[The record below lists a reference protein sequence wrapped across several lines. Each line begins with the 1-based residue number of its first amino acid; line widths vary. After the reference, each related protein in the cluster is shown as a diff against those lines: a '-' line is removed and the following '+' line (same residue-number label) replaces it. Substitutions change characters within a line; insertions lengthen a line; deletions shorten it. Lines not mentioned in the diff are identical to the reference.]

1 MEASDVFEI
10 SLSVEVID
18 VVVEA
23 RWIWICL
30 KFLQVWM
37 EASDGYGVIDV
48 MFVWY
53 ISLVWDTSLIF
64 TGE

>member
-1 MEASDVFEI
+1 VFEI

-18 VVVEA
+18 VVVD

-37 EASDGYGVIDV
+37 EASDGYGVIDLTSCLCD
-48 MFVWY
+48 
-53 ISLVWDTSLIF
+53 ISL
-64 TGE
+64 

>member
-1 MEASDVFEI
+1 MFEI

-48 MFVWY
+48 MFVLY
-53 ISLVWDTSLIF
+53 ISLVRDTSLIF

>member
-37 EASDGYGVIDV
+37 EASDGFEISLLSVEVIDV
-48 MFVWY
+48 MY
-53 ISLVWDTSLIF
+53 
-64 TGE
+64 GGK

>member
-1 MEASDVFEI
+1 MFEI

-37 EASDGYGVIDV
+37 EASDGFEISLLSVEVIDV
-48 MFVWY
+48 MY
-53 ISLVWDTSLIF
+53 
-64 TGE
+64 GGK

>member
-1 MEASDVFEI
+1 MWLEVRDGFDI

-37 EASDGYGVIDV
+37 EASDGFEISLSVEVIDV
-48 MFVWY
+48 MY
-53 ISLVWDTSLIF
+53 
-64 TGE
+64 GGK

>member
-48 MFVWY
+48 MFVLY

-64 TGE
+64 TG

>member
-1 MEASDVFEI
+1 VFEI

-37 EASDGYGVIDV
+37 EASDGFEISLSVEVIDV
-48 MFVWY
+48 MY
-53 ISLVWDTSLIF
+53 
-64 TGE
+64 GGK